1 MGRCPSSASGR
12 AAAIPRSGR
21 SKARA
26 RIGRQLPCPLRPQCG
41 RVRDRKDSVD
51 LLAETFKLLLA
62 PGVEPAP
69 DAIAELQAVLG
80 ARDTGGRAG
89 AERQP
94 VREAGAGAGLVGA
107 RLIGPDGL
115 LVQAGGIASTDGS
128 LWSYG
133 HGH

>member
-41 RVRDRKDSVD
+41 LVRDRKDSVD
-51 LLAETFKLLLA
+51 LLDETFKLLLA

-69 DAIAELQAVLG
+69 DAIAEL
-80 ARDTGGRAG
+80 RATL
-89 AERQP
+89 
-94 VREAGAGAGLVGA
+94 EADPTVGLVGA
-107 RLIGPDGL
+107 RLVGQDGL
-115 LVQAGGIASTDGS
+115 LAQAGGVVSTDGS
-128 LWSYG
+128 VWSYG
-133 HGH
+133 HGRPSDDPRYLHVRE